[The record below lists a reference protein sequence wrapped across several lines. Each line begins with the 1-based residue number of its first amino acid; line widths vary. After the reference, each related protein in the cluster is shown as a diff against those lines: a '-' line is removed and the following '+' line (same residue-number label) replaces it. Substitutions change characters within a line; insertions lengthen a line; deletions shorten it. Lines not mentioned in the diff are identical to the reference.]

1 MIFIIIIII
10 IYIVLVDR
18 ILLSLVLCLVDFCFL
33 VYTHSKKNTY
43 KGNESDLIFQIIFH
57 SFFLKKFLK
66 NIYIYIYIFIYL
78 KISSK
83 NQKSLRKNSKLFEII
98 QNYLKLFNLF
108 KISYIYTFF
117 EKMTPDIPDSM
128 TEVKAFFY
136 DVFGTIVDWRTTLT
150 QELSSF
156 ATLTSTRISN
166 QTLLNK
172 DWHSFTQKW
181 RNGYKLYIN
190 SSNLEKA
197 PFLTVDSLNKQIL
210 EKLIMEFDIIHLWS
224 DDELE
229 NLVNLWHNLDPYK
242 DTIPGINRLGEKYIN
257 GVLSNANVKLLVDL
271 KRNADL
277 NCFDFMFSAEFWK
290 CYIPNSK
297 IYLDC
302 CKMLNLRPEQVA
314 IVSHIKNDL
323 KNAKKL
329 GLKTVL
335 VQREDYCDDEEENDE
350 HIDYE
355 EETNG
360 FGGQANHEF
369 DLIISDFEELAQTMA
384 C

>member
-1 MIFIIIIII
+1 MA
-10 IYIVLVDR
+10 
-18 ILLSLVLCLVDFCFL
+18 SA
-33 VYTHSKKNTY
+33 
-43 KGNESDLIFQIIFH
+43 
-57 SFFLKKFLK
+57 
-66 NIYIYIYIFIYL
+66 
-78 KISSK
+78 
-83 NQKSLRKNSKLFEII
+83 
-98 QNYLKLFNLF
+98 
-108 KISYIYTFF
+108 
-117 EKMTPDIPDSM
+117 DIPDSM
-128 TEVKAFFY
+128 IQVKAFLF

-181 RNGYKLYIN
+181 RNGYNLYIN
-190 SSNLEKA
+190 SSNSGKA
-197 PFLTVDSLNKQIL
+197 QFLTVDSLNEQIL
-210 EKLIMEFDIIHLWS
+210 EKLITEFDLVHLWS
-224 DDELE
+224 DEELE

-242 DTIPGINRLGEKYIN
+242 DTVPGITRLGDKYIN
-257 GVLSNANVKLLVDL
+257 AILSNANVKLLVDL

-277 NCFDFMFSAEFWK
+277 NCFDYMFSAEIWK
-290 CYIPNSK
+290 CYLPNPK
-297 IYLDC
+297 VYLDC

-314 IVSHIKNDL
+314 IVSHIKSDL

-335 VQREDYCDDEEENDE
+335 VQREDYYDDEDKNKETN
-350 HIDYE
+350 DYE

-369 DLIISDFEELAQTMA
+369 DLTINDFEELAKSMA